1 LIKKTFMLQG
11 SQSEICKGD
20 KIKVVSGDLVGIKG
34 RVTNVEL
41 DTGFIFF
48 VTDEIPEFTDELRL
62 EASNVA
68 KYFEPGD

>member
-1 LIKKTFMLQG
+1 MLFRSIQG
-11 SQSEICKGD
+11 K
-20 KIKVVSGDLVGIKG
+20 
-34 RVTNVEL
+34 VTNVEL

-48 VTDEIPEFTDELRL
+48 VTNEIPEFTDELRL